1 MEINARLNLIPYD
14 GFIEIKKEKAK
25 KYIYIKKRILARNTS
40 TYIDLYSDELF
51 ASISKLLKER
61 KDVTIEHISIY
72 IGTSK
77 RTALRILKN

>member
-61 KDVTIEHISIY
+61 KDVTIKHISVY

-77 RTALRILKN
+77 RTALRI